1 MSEHKTF
8 FGKLLHGEFESAF
21 GDLKRWLKDIWE
33 NANHDVIDLAITL
46 TDLTKTVLNNKA
58 VDQFITFTK
67 STVDNDMAQ
76 FLRSNVVTISAD
88 LLLIKG
94 VEESTNEEE
103 LQKVAQQ
110 IVNSFGGLS
119 DEQKEVFYTSLA
131 AKLYIVYQKVKAGE
145 KVTFG
150 EAAALVEGAFKSSK

>member
-33 NANHDVIDLAITL
+33 KANHDIIDLAITL
-46 TDLTKTVLNNKA
+46 TELTKVTLNSGA

-67 STVDNDMAQ
+67 TTVDNDVAA
-76 FLRSNVVTISAD
+76 FLRSKVVIISAD

-94 VEESTNEEE
+94 VKDSKNEAE
-103 LQKVAQQ
+103 LQDVAKQ
-110 IVNSFGGLS
+110 IVDSFGGLS
-119 DEQKEVFYTSLA
+119 DEQKEMFYTSLA
-131 AKLYIVYQKVKAGE
+131 AKLYIEYQKIKAGE
-145 KVTFG
+145 KITFG